1 MKPKN
6 ISGNENLFRQHRSY
20 SPEEILAAG
29 GTTAFGI
36 KSGKTM
42 DKLVKA
48 LEALPPA
55 EPFTD
60 EEWANLLEQMAN
72 DK

>member
-1 MKPKN
+1 MKSD
-6 ISGNENLFRQHRSY
+6 ISVDKALFKMHKSY

-29 GTTAFGI
+29 GTTAFAL
-36 KSGKTM
+36 KMGK
-42 DKLVKA
+42 DRDSLIKA
-48 LEALPPA
+48 LENAPKP

-60 EEWANLLEQMAN
+60 EEWADLMADLEK

>member
-6 ISGNENLFRQHRSY
+6 ISGKASPFRQHKSY

-29 GTTAFGI
+29 GTTAFAI
-36 KSGKTM
+36 KMGKTPEN
-42 DKLVKA
+42 LIKA

-60 EEWANLLEQMAN
+60 EEWNDLLVQMAN